1 MASRLLAVIF
11 VVLCG
16 LSQVSH
22 AYLPLVDN
30 QPLAFRSCPLGQA
43 VATAT
48 KTGRIGSINVDCRV
62 GGIDVVYTVTVP
74 PGCERGGC
82 GLILDNHGMT
92 MNANQEN
99 AGTKLREF
107 GWTAKQ
113 YGASTPYIVVQPNLT
128 DLFDREKLI
137 DFDSVV
143 GGAYYNEIP
152 NISYFIAHMIDI
164 YRVDTRRTHMY
175 GFSRGGNT
183 VNAFYCETGLSEMF
197 ASYAMGGQDFRCA
210 PDKPLLMIVGDDD
223 TGHPDA
229 IDDAEARV
237 LALGG
242 VTVTAVV
249 SDPGYAKPRYVWT
262 WAGIQRQGRHHH
274 MRFKRLDYTLE
285 TIRHSGSTLPM
296 LGHCHPSGDLNSWLV
311 CHANMETGRKILEFF
326 IRNPRLD

>member
-1 MASRLLAVIF
+1 MRMQLLTGLFLLLAV
-11 VVLCG
+11 
-16 LSQVSH
+16 LSQASH

-82 GLILDNHGMT
+82 GLILDNHGMS
-92 MNANQEN
+92 MNANQQN

-128 DLFDREKLI
+128 DLFDREKLVDI
-137 DFDSVV
+137 DSVV
-143 GGAYYNEIP
+143 GSAYYNEVP
-152 NISYFIAHMIDI
+152 NIAYFIKHLIDV
-164 YRVDTRRTHMY
+164 YQVDTSRTHMY
-175 GFSRGGNT
+175 GFSRGGAT
-183 VNAFYCETGLSEMF
+183 VNAFYCELGLSEMF
-197 ASYAMGGQDFRCA
+197 ASYAIGGYGFACA
-210 PDKPLLMIVGDDD
+210 PDKPLLMIYGDSDLVEP
-223 TGHPDA
+223 GA
-229 IDDAEARV
+229 IGAAESKV
-237 LALGG
+237 LTLGG

-249 SDPGYAKPRYVWT
+249 NDPGYAKPRYVWT

-274 MRFKRLDYTLE
+274 MRFRRGDFTLE

-296 LGHCHPSGDLNSWLV
+296 LGHCHPSADINSWLV
-311 CHANMETGRKILEFF
+311 CHANMETGRKVLEFF
-326 IRNPRLD
+326 IRHRRLD